1 MASASTEKAKTIIR
15 KLRQDGMKDLKKDL
29 KAGMSE
35 DENYNLEK
43 KVGHNEGRAVISTE
57 VAGY

>member
-1 MASASTEKAKTIIR
+1 
-15 KLRQDGMKDLKKDL
+15 MKDLKKDL

-43 KVGHNEGRAVISTE
+43 KVKEMRDVS
-57 VAGY
+57 